1 MLSLPWDFTLNPE
14 DPAKSHRQKTFFF
27 SAFNLLFQS
36 HLLLHRRII
45 RESECH
51 LIILISGPRWLI
63 VYWAR
68 MMYWAL
74 SQAILHTFSYLIL
87 RETLWDRYK
96 EPNFKIRR
104 WRPFGELRVQSTQ
117 GQHLGQGQAQGWV
130 QPGLTVSS
138 PSPLYC
144 WIPLTWPTISWSH
157 SSFMCFAGML

>member
-1 MLSLPWDFTLNPE
+1 MLSLPWDFTF
-14 DPAKSHRQKTFFF
+14 KSRGPCRIPPTKDL
-27 SAFNLLFQS
+27 LLFCFQPALS
-36 HLLLHRRII
+36 KSSSPEKHNQ

-51 LIILISGPRWLI
+51 LTILISGPRWLI
-63 VYWAR
+63 LYWAR

-104 WRPFGELRVQSTQ
+104 WRPFGELGVQSTQ

-157 SSFMCFAGML
+157 SSFMCFARML

>member
-87 RETLWDRYK
+87 RETLWGRYN
-96 EPNFKIRR
+96 EPYFKIKMAETL
-104 WRPFGELRVQSTQ
+104 WRTRGSSYSGSAPGTGPSSGLSPARFDHKLLLTTALLDPFNLAHHFVVT
-117 GQHLGQGQAQGWV
+117 LIIYV
-130 QPGLTVSS
+130 F
-138 PSPLYC
+138 C
-144 WIPLTWPTISWSH
+144 
-157 SSFMCFAGML
+157 